1 MLREDAERGVR
12 ATAVVAV
19 RPFGNADESSIAGGQ
34 KYMLEKLDQISVR
47 LKVEHSGFSTLNN

>member
-47 LKVEHSGFSTLNN
+47 LKVEHSG